1 MMNVDILYLLDK
13 EISVDPSCGEDIDGR
28 QLETEMPHD
37 LALRARSR
45 ALQISAAVSGRP
57 L

>member
-1 MMNVDILYLLDK
+1 MMNVDIVYLLDE

-37 LALRARSR
+37 LALRAHSR